1 MSSASREHAAVGGD
15 ALVLSRHVVIKGS
28 ITFNGEIR
36 LAGTVEGDIRC
47 KTLQIAERGLVEGN
61 IVAHK
66 VIVFGDVVGTIQA
79 GELVLKTACHVQG
92 EIYHK
97 SSRWRTVVGSKDNP
111 AGKTSTSRRS
121 ALCELLAG
129 LVGQEGVSRSPG
141 GASGGPSSSRRTRFA
156 T

>member
-97 SSRWRTVVGSKDNP
+97 KLTLEDGCWFEGQ
-111 AGKTSTSRRS
+111 SRREN
-121 ALCELLAG
+121 LHIE
-129 LVGQEGVSRSPG
+129 
-141 GASGGPSSSRRTRFA
+141 T
-156 T
+156 